1 VAIAADDQDDQVREK
16 QAPDGVPVWQ
26 PHIDR
31 GRTSTKDAPMI
42 GRILRVIVMVPAFVA
57 LALLAVANQ
66 QMVTVSFDPF
76 DTSDTDLTVAVPL
89 WLLGFTILI
98 AGVLLGGFAAWL
110 RQGRHRRLG
119 SRLAAENVV
128 IRTELASLKGKAVGI
143 DRRSTVP
150 ARRAS

>member
-1 VAIAADDQDDQVREK
+1 
-16 QAPDGVPVWQ
+16 
-26 PHIDR
+26 
-31 GRTSTKDAPMI
+31 MI

-57 LALLAVANQ
+57 LALLAMANQ
-66 QMVTVSFDPF
+66 QVVTVSFDPF
-76 DTSDTDLTVAVPL
+76 DMSDMDLTVAVPL

-119 SRLAAENVV
+119 NRLAAENVV
-128 IRTELASLKGKAVGI
+128 IRTELAYLKGRAARLDG
-143 DRRSTVP
+143 RSGLP